1 MALMIR
7 SWLFLTA
14 LLFISGQPTA
24 AAAAG
29 QCAMVGRQNEREVL
43 FNRCETCQIVTLTH
57 KRPGP
62 DPAVT
67 RKYTVPGKSD
77 TDLSFRGPGVTR
89 IQSVTPC
96 IAPPP
101 PPPAAD
107 GETDGKQCAQLQRRV
122 DGGLVII
129 NSCNA
134 CREVVAE
141 RTGPGKFAAKETYT
155 IAGKSYIPLSTKGGN
170 EADIISDKVCR

>member
-101 PPPAAD
+101 PSPAAD